1 MVRRARARPCFS
13 SSEFRRQLHS
23 RKPDGAAGGGETRGL
38 GRASV
43 SGVPEGCAQ
52 LLREATARAERRVV
66 SRRQALASPPART
79 GLGGCPNE
87 EAPRLSPG
95 VQRPTRLS
103 GSRQGVGFVPRT
115 IPRRIPCAFSNNQ
128 RGRRRLRPGTARRPP
143 GAGEERPPVGAPRN
157 VPVGGSCSRPGGQ
170 ARGPGGGHFLERTA
184 SGGCERR
191 CRRRPTLGPSQPAT
205 SGPHRP
211 PPASAAPVLPSPPPR
226 RAPRTVRPL
235 ALPGL
240 ARPGAAAR

>member
-1 MVRRARARPCFS
+1 MRRLRGSARAPGGQRDC
-13 SSEFRRQLHS
+13 L
-23 RKPDGAAGGGETRGL
+23 AA
-38 GRASV
+38 GRASD
-43 SGVPEGCAQ
+43 SSPE
-52 LLREATARAERRVV
+52 
-66 SRRQALASPPART
+66 PFP
-79 GLGGCPNE
+79 GGC
-87 EAPRLSPG
+87 R
-95 VQRPTRLS
+95 
-103 GSRQGVGFVPRT
+103 
-115 IPRRIPCAFSNNQ
+115 AFSNNQ
-128 RGRRRLRPGTARRPP
+128 RWRRRLRPGTARRPP

-170 ARGPGGGHFLERTA
+170 ARRPGGGHFLERTA

-211 PPASAAPVLPSPPPR
+211 PPASAALVLPPPPPR